1 MRFKFLLAAAI
12 AVRLAGAAIL
22 PDTIGSWKRGEP
34 GPAVTP
40 DQKVWR
46 EYGLQDAETSPYADG
61 DRKFAISA
69 WRFADA
75 TGAMAAFEDL
85 RPVDAK
91 PAPLMG
97 LAAQNDAG
105 QIVAAGNYL
114 FLFKGY
120 NIKPEELSHVVATV
134 PKYEHSPLPTLPKY
148 LPVGFVPNS
157 ERYIVGPASLLR
169 YAPGIPP
176 STVGFHFNAEGA
188 LASYGSKGKETTL
201 VVFNY
206 PTMEMA
212 RDRYAAF
219 QKTANT
225 VSKRS
230 GPLVA
235 VVLNP
240 ASPDEAERLLSG
252 VRYQATVT
260 VPEAPLPN
268 RHDNAG
274 TLMLNIFLLCLILAA
289 FCILS
294 GIVVGGIRVL
304 FQRAGASGEGDN
316 MISLHLSGRP

>member
-1 MRFKFLLAAAI
+1 MRFKLLLAAAF
-12 AVRLAGAAIL
+12 AVRLAAAAIL
-22 PDTIGSWKRGEP
+22 PETIGSWKRGDP
-34 GPAVTP
+34 GPAGTP
-40 DQKVWR
+40 DQKVWK
-46 EYGLQDAETSPYADG
+46 EYGLQDAETSNYADG
-61 DRKFAISA
+61 AQKFSITA

-75 TGAMAAFEDL
+75 TGAMAAFQDL
-85 RPVDAK
+85 RPADAK

-114 FLFKGY
+114 FVFKGY
-120 NIKPEELSHVVATV
+120 SIKPEELSHVVATV

-148 LPVGFVPNS
+148 LPAGFVPNS
-157 ERYIVGPASLLR
+157 ERYIVGPASLAR
-169 YAPGIPP
+169 FAPGISPA
-176 STVGFHFNAEGA
+176 TVGFHFNAEGA
-188 LASYGSKGKETTL
+188 LASYGTRSKETAL
-201 VVFNY
+201 VIFEY

-219 QKTANT
+219 QKAAGT
-225 VSKRS
+225 VAKRS

-240 ASPDEAERLLSG
+240 ASPDDAERLLSG

-268 RHDNAG
+268 HHDNAG
-274 TLMLNIFLLCLILAA
+274 TLLLNVFLLCLILAG

-294 GIVVGGIRVL
+294 GIVVGGLRILVR
-304 FQRAGASGEGDN
+304 RSGASGDGND